1 MPVLVRHDGILKPNL
16 SSSVLCMMEE
26 AKWMAYLGVTVPAE
40 ANSETLV
47 SIKKSHDKLKV
58 Y

>member
-1 MPVLVRHDGILKPNL
+1 MLVRRNGILEPNL

-26 AKWMAYLGVTVPAE
+26 AKWMAYLGENVPPE

-47 SIKKSHDKLKV
+47 TIKKSHDKLKV
-58 Y
+58 